1 MGIAN
6 TIKDASDSEK
16 LNAAIAG
23 MDTVQ
28 VGISLVSSILS
39 TALDICSSSP
49 AARAYTLRPIA
60 KAPMANPLTG
70 LSIVATDATKLVKEV
85 ICSSVLVV
93 FEPKIL
99 FKLSNT
105 PIPAPIPG
113 ISFPPDLNFPL

>member
-1 MGIAN
+1 MAKLTFGQEAIQHIINQGRIEMGIAN

-16 LNAAIAG
+16 LN
-23 MDTVQ
+23 
-28 VGISLVSSILS
+28 
-39 TALDICSSSP
+39 
-49 AARAYTLRPIA
+49 
-60 KAPMANPLTG
+60 
-70 LSIVATDATKLVKEV
+70 V

-113 ISFPPDLNFPL
+113 ISFPPDLNKLIPT

>member
-28 VGISLVSSILS
+28 LPTVSSILS

-113 ISFPPDLNFPL
+113 ISFPPDL